1 MFRLTIG
8 KGGCVISDFE
18 QSPYCFYTFDAETEI
33 FDIDSNGNGLIK
45 FMKSAKPSD
54 DTLQEAIEAIYF
66 ICKEHRYE
74 KDIETTLGMYGVP
87 FPVIDEKGALM
98 CNCENIICVVLSVVR
113 YLAVNNY
120 KFLLC
125 AHCGK
130 PFCVPISRKT
140 SRIKFCKRNSPCVFE
155 PNVSD
160 LNYTHKSCAGGRKN
174 ARQQVSR
181 MKKRLYNSIDASIK
195 NQLSGGNV
203 LNDFILKCEKYDNT
217 SASGLKEYYDFLKSE
232 IQKRGLKE

>member
-8 KGGCVISDFE
+8 KNGCVVSDFE

-33 FDIDSNGNGLIK
+33 FDIDKNDNGLVQ
-45 FMKSAKPSD
+45 FMMTANPSD
-54 DTLQEAIEAIYF
+54 NTLQDAINTIHT
-66 ICKEHRYE
+66 ICKEERYE
-74 KDIETTLGMYGVP
+74 AAIEPTLGMYGVA

-98 CNCENIICVVLSVVR
+98 CNCENLVCVVLSVVR

-140 SRIKFCKRNSPCVFE
+140 SRVKFCKRNSSCVLA
-155 PNVSD
+155 PH
-160 LNYTHKSCAGGRKN
+160 LNYTHLTCEQAVRN
-174 ARQQVSR
+174 IRQQLSR
-181 MKKRLYNSIDASIK
+181 MKKRLYNSHYNSGLGFVRTNGRNIEDF
-195 NQLSGGNV
+195 LS
-203 LNDFILKCEKYDNT
+203 KCGEYSST
-217 SASGLKEYYDFLKSE
+217 SVNELKEYYDFLKSE